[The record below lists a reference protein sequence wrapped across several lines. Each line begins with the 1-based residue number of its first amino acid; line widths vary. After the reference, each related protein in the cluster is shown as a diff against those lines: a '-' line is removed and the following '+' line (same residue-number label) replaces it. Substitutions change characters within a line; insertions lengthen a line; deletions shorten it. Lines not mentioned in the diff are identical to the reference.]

1 MPYTADHSGSSWV
14 ALTPMR
20 WETEEGRWARA
31 GGLREAGVFNTRGLC
46 HPGRGPRVYRGG
58 EMSRLGL
65 GFVRRR
71 SRGLGEGSVCTWGFG
86 PPAWLS
92 SRPGS
97 RQEGRAGHRATLSAP
112 GRVAGGAAELTVAE
126 EPGGAGTLGVVVL
139 AELALV
145 AAVAVAH
152 AVAALALALPR
163 ARLVVTLPQ
172 ARLRVAQR
180 ARGAVAV
187 AAAPRRGATDS
198 PTARGRGGGWAV
210 TLPFHRR
217 GN

>member
-1 MPYTADHSGSSWV
+1 MGLEFTEGARCPGWGW
-14 ALTPMR
+14 ALCGGAQGV
-20 WETEEGRWARA
+20 WGRARSA
-31 GGLREAGVFNTRGLC
+31 
-46 HPGRGPRVYRGG
+46 
-58 EMSRLGL
+58 LGD
-65 GFVRRR
+65 
-71 SRGLGEGSVCTWGFG
+71 SD
-86 PPAWLS
+86 P
-92 SRPGS
+92 RPGS
-97 RQEGRAGHRATLSAP
+97 PPDLGPHGRPVGRGRAGHRATLSAP

-198 PTARGRGGGWAV
+198 PTARGGGEAGLSPSPFTEEETEALRGHSSLSDWNLRPLRSPPDRV
-210 TLPFHRR
+210 PSS
-217 GN
+217 